1 MTGLL
6 QDVRFALRQL
16 RKNPA
21 FAAVAILSLALG
33 IGANT
38 AIFSLINSLMLKSLP
53 VANPQ
58 QLVTFGKG
66 AGGGVIDGIGPG
78 PLDLF
83 PYDFYKQIEAQHD
96 PFVDVCATSSFPSMI
111 SMRRSS
117 QGAAQQASAELV
129 SGTFF
134 RTLGVEPI
142 LGRTISPEDTDAS
155 GRNPVVVLSYRY
167 WNEKLGADRSV
178 IGAPIVINGTAFTV
192 IGVTPPRFF
201 GVELNAESPDLWA
214 PVTMQEQV
222 MLQPSLLKPHDL
234 FWLHVIGRRK
244 PVVTVAQAQA
254 WTTKQIQTF
263 MVERE
268 GAQISEQRRAEIRQI
283 YVELISGGHG
293 ISVLRE
299 QFLGPLFVL
308 MAVVVLVLAIA
319 CMNLANFLLAKAAA
333 REREFATR
341 LAIGASRGAIVR
353 SVLTEALLLSFLGGA
368 AGLVVALLGT
378 RFLVQYVVGG
388 STSSGLSPAPD
399 VRVLMF
405 TVGIS
410 LFTGILFGIAPA
422 WRTSRSQVATTFNSG
437 MRTASGTG
445 SSSGKFLPRALVAGQ
460 VALSLTLLVGAGL
473 FVHTLQNLRRQDLG
487 FNQRNLLLVELNA
500 KLAGYKADQ
509 VPSLQHRMLERVDA
523 LPGVRSA
530 ALSGGMP
537 LSHGSWM
544 AGVQVDGYKAAP
556 DEDLSTRIEKVS
568 PRYFETTQMAMVEG
582 RAIAAQDTPTSVKAV
597 VVNQA
602 FAKHFF
608 PNASSVGHRF
618 TLMNPGAEGPW
629 QIVGVVRDAKYTELR
644 EDPRRMIYLTLAQ
657 LKNDDAFA
665 GALQVRAEGD
675 PAKITNEVRRAI
687 AEIDPALPILS
698 VTTIADT
705 VAEFM
710 ENERLISEL
719 AGFFSILALFLACIG
734 LYGVM
739 THNVT
744 RRTNEIGVRIAM
756 GAQPR
761 GILWMI
767 LRESALLLSL
777 GLLVGLP
784 ATIAM
789 NRVLQSQL
797 FGLQAF
803 DALTIFSA
811 VFAVALV
818 VLGAGYLPAL
828 RASKVDPMVALR
840 YE

>member
-1 MTGLL
+1 MNGLW
-6 QDVRFALRQL
+6 QDLRFALRQL
-16 RKNPA
+16 RKSPA

-53 VANPQ
+53 VADPQ

-66 AGGGVIDGIGPG
+66 AGGGAIDGIGPG

-83 PYDFYKQIEAQHD
+83 PYDFYKQVEAQHD
-96 PFVDVCATSSFPSMI
+96 PFLDVCATSSTPFRI

-117 QGAAQQASAELV
+117 EGMAMQANAELV

-142 LGRTISPEDTDAS
+142 LGRTISPEDTDAP
-155 GRNPVVVLSYRY
+155 GRNPVAVLSYRY
-167 WNEKLGADRSV
+167 WNEKLGADRSIV
-178 IGAPIVINGTAFTV
+178 GAPVTINGTAFTV

-214 PVTMQEQV
+214 PVTMQEQI
-222 MLQPSLLKPHDL
+222 MLRPSMLKPHDL
-234 FWLHVIGRRK
+234 FWLHAIGRRK
-244 PVVTVAQAQA
+244 PGVSVAQAQA

-263 MVERE
+263 MVARE
-268 GAQISEQRRAEIRQI
+268 GNQISDQRRAEIQQI
-283 YVELISGGHG
+283 YVEMIPGGHG
-293 ISVLRE
+293 VSVLRE
-299 QFLGPLFVL
+299 QFSGALFVL

-333 REREFATR
+333 REREISTR
-341 LAIGASRGAIVR
+341 LAIGASRGRIVR
-353 SVLTEALLLSFLGGA
+353 NVLTEALLLSFLGGA
-368 AGLVVALLGT
+368 AGLAVALLGT
-378 RFLVQYVVGG
+378 RFLVQYFVEG
-388 STSSGLSPAPD
+388 STSSGLSSTPD
-399 VRVLMF
+399 LRVLLF
-405 TVGIS
+405 GVGIS
-410 LFTGILFGIAPA
+410 ILTGILFGLAPA
-422 WRTSRSQVATTFNSG
+422 WKTSRSPITTTFNSG

-473 FVHTLQNLRRQDLG
+473 FVHTLRNLRNQDLG
-487 FNQRNLLLVELNA
+487 FNQHNLLLIETDA
-500 KLAGYKADQ
+500 KLAGYKADR
-509 VPSLQHRMLERVDA
+509 VGSLQQRLLQRLDA

-537 LSHGSWM
+537 LSHASWFNT
-544 AGVQVDGYKAAP
+544 VQVEGYKAGP
-556 DEDLSTRIEKVS
+556 NEDLGTRIDIVS
-568 PRYFETTQMAMVEG
+568 PRYFETTQIAVVDG
-582 RAIAAQDTPTSVKAV
+582 RPIAAQDTPTSVKAV
-597 VVNQA
+597 VVNQS

-608 PNASSVGHRF
+608 PNESAVGHRF
-618 TLMNPGAEGPW
+618 TVENPDVQGQW
-629 QIVGVVRDAKYTELR
+629 QIVGVVHDAKHTDLR
-644 EDPRRMIYLTLAQ
+644 EDAPRMIYLALEQ
-657 LKNDDAFA
+657 MKGDNAFA
-665 GALQVRAEGD
+665 GSLQVRADGD

-687 AEIDPALPILS
+687 AEIDPALPILT

-705 VAEFM
+705 VGEFM

-767 LRESALLLSL
+767 FRESALLLGL
-777 GLLVGLP
+777 GLAVGVP
-784 ATIAM
+784 VTIAM

-797 FGLQAF
+797 FGLKAF
-803 DALTIFSA
+803 DVVTISSA
-811 VFAVALV
+811 VLAIAAV

-828 RASKVDPMVALR
+828 RASRVDPMVALR